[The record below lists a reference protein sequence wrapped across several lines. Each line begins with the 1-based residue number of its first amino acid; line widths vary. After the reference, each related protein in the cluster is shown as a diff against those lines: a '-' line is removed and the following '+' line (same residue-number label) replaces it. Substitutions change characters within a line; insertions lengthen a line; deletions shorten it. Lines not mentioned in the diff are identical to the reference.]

1 METEDVM
8 KSFKYER
15 LKSDPTAYMLM
26 YYSNDQQLIIVPKL
40 FESPRAAYERVID
53 LCKEFGS
60 SITWNADD
68 DSPLLTGTFDNGAT
82 MTIMPLDIRDVIR
95 ARLH

>member
-15 LKSDPTAYMLM
+15 PKSNPTAYMLM

-40 FESPRAAYERVID
+40 FKSPMAAYERVIE

-60 SITWNADD
+60 SITWNTDD
-68 DSPLLTGTFDNGAT
+68 DSLLLTGTFDNGAT
-82 MTIMPLDIRDVIR
+82 MTIMPLDIQDVIQ

>member
-1 METEDVM
+1 MNTEDIM

-15 LKSDPTAYMLM
+15 PKSSPTAYMLM
-26 YYSNDQQLIIVPKL
+26 YYSDDQQLIIVPKL

-53 LCKEFGS
+53 LCREFGS
-60 SITWNADD
+60 SITWNTGD
-68 DSPLLTGTFDNGAT
+68 DSPHLTGTFDNGAT
-82 MTIMPLDIRDVIR
+82 MTIMPLDIQDVIQ

>member
-15 LKSDPTAYMLM
+15 LRTDPTAYMLM
-26 YYSNDQQLIIVPKL
+26 YYSNDEQLIIVPKL
-40 FESPRAAYERVID
+40 FHSAKAAYERVID
-53 LCKEFGS
+53 LCREFGS
-60 SITWNADD
+60 SITWNTDD
-68 DSPLLTGTFDNGAT
+68 DSPHLTGTFDNGAT
-82 MTIMPLDIRDVIR
+82 MTIMPLDIRDVIQ